1 MQLILHGSIP
11 RLLIKLATPNV
22 AVVVTT
28 AAMTLMDVYF
38 VGRLG
43 TTALASLAVVYPF
56 QALIQMMSGGAI
68 GGGVA
73 SAISR
78 ALGAGAVANAES
90 RAWHVMVIAAVASV
104 LYMIVLGV
112 FPRPIFA

>member
-1 MQLILHGSIP
+1 MTTPLSPRMQLILHGSIP

-22 AVVVTT
+22 AVVVTS

-56 QALIQMMSGGAI
+56 QALIQMMTGGAI

-73 SAISR
+73 SAIS
-78 ALGAGAVANAES
+78 
-90 RAWHVMVIAAVASV
+90 
-104 LYMIVLGV
+104 
-112 FPRPIFA
+112 